1 MSCVIR
7 ARQVSFRYQ
16 NGDLALSDLSL
27 SVHQQEKVGV
37 IGPSGAGKTTFFWH
51 LNGLLKPHS
60 GCIEVLDRPLAEH
73 KNINEVRR
81 HVALTFQQVNDQLF
95 CSSVWDEISFGPRNL
110 GWQKQRIQETVERW
124 LAYFDLNEVS
134 RRPPHHLS
142 GGQKR
147 SVALAA
153 AMAMEP
159 QLLILDEPANDLD
172 HRNRRRLITYL
183 KGLPIAIMVASHDL
197 YLISEVTQRCVL
209 MDKGRIVA
217 DRSTGELVSDEATLQ
232 QYGMEALRGWKSQ
245 GVVTGSLSKETN

>member
-7 ARQVSFRYQ
+7 ASNVSFTYQ
-16 NGDLALSDLSL
+16 NGEPALADLSI
-27 SVHQQEKVGV
+27 SVHQHEKVGV

-51 LNGLLKPHS
+51 LNGLLKPNY

-73 KNINEVRR
+73 KNIGEVRR

-95 CSSVWDEISFGPRNL
+95 CASVWDEIAFGPRNL
-110 GWQKQRIQETVERW
+110 GWTKEKIRETVEKW
-124 LAYFDLNEVS
+124 LAYFELREVS
-134 RRPPHHLS
+134 YRPPHHLS

-209 MDKGRIVA
+209 MNKGRIVA
-217 DRSTGELVSDEATLQ
+217 DRPTDELVCDECTLK
-232 QYGMEALRGWKSQ
+232 QYGMEAIRR
-245 GVVTGSLSKETN
+245 

>member
-217 DRSTGELVSDEATLQ
+217 DRPTGELVSDEATLQ

-245 GVVTGSLSKETN
+245 GVVTGSISKETN

>member
-7 ARQVSFRYQ
+7 ARNVSFRYE
-16 NGDLALSDLSL
+16 NGGLALSDLSL
-27 SVHQQEKVGV
+27 SVHQHEKVGV

-51 LNGLLKPHS
+51 LNGLLKPIS

-73 KNINEVRR
+73 RNINEVRR

-95 CSSVWDEISFGPRNL
+95 CASVWDEIAFGPRNL
-110 GWQKQRIQETVERW
+110 GWPKQKTDETVERW
-124 LAYFDLNEVS
+124 LAYFELNEVS
-134 RRPPHHLS
+134 HRPPHHLS

-183 KGLPIAIMVASHDL
+183 KGLSIAVMVASHDL

-209 MDKGRIVA
+209 MNKGRIVA
-217 DRSTGELVSDEATLQ
+217 DRPTHELVSDGYTLK
-232 QYGMEALRGWKSQ
+232 QYGMEVIRR
-245 GVVTGSLSKETN
+245 

>member
-7 ARQVSFRYQ
+7 ARNIFFRYQ
-16 NGDLALSDLSL
+16 NESWVLSDLSL
-27 SVHQQEKVGV
+27 SVHQREKVGV

-51 LNGLLKPHS
+51 LNGLLKPSS

-73 KNINEVRR
+73 KNIHEVRR

-95 CSSVWDEISFGPRNL
+95 CSSVGDEIAFGPRNL
-110 GWQKQRIQETVERW
+110 GWPKQKVHETVEKW
-124 LAYFDLNEVS
+124 LAYFDLKELS
-134 RRPPHHLS
+134 HRPPHHLS

-183 KGLPIAIMVASHDL
+183 KGLPIAMLVASHDL
-197 YLISEVTQRCVL
+197 SLISEVTQRCVL
-209 MDKGRIVA
+209 MSKGKIVA
-217 DRSTGELVSDEATLQ
+217 DKPTNELVCDEGALQ
-232 QYGMEALRGWKSQ
+232 QYGMEAIRR
-245 GVVTGSLSKETN
+245 

>member
-7 ARQVSFRYQ
+7 AQNLSFRYQ
-16 NGDLALSDLSL
+16 NGGPALSKLSL
-27 SVHQQEKVGV
+27 SVHQHEKVGV

-51 LNGLLKPHS
+51 LNGLLKPNS
-60 GCIEVLDRPLAEH
+60 GYVEVLDRPLTEH

-95 CSSVWDEISFGPRNL
+95 CSSVWEEIAFGPRNL
-110 GWQKQRIQETVERW
+110 GWSKQRVCETVEKW
-124 LAYFDLNEVS
+124 LAYFGLDEVS
-134 RRPPHHLS
+134 HRPPHHLS

-172 HRNRRRLITYL
+172 HRNRRKLITYL
-183 KGLPIAIMVASHDL
+183 NDLQIAIMVASHDL
-197 YLISEVTQRCVL
+197 YLISEVTERCVL
-209 MDKGRIVA
+209 MDNGRIVS
-217 DRSTGELVSDEATLQ
+217 DRPTRELIQDKDRLKR
-232 QYGMEALRGWKSQ
+232 YGMEAIKM
-245 GVVTGSLSKETN
+245 

>member
-7 ARQVSFRYQ
+7 ARNLFFRYQ
-16 NGDLALSDLSL
+16 NEEPALSDLSL

-51 LNGLLKPHS
+51 LNGLLKPIS
-60 GCIEVLDRPLAEH
+60 GCIEVLDRPLTEH

-95 CSSVWDEISFGPRNL
+95 CSSVWDEIAFGPRNL
-110 GWQKQRIQETVERW
+110 GWPKQKIHETVERW
-124 LAYFDLNEVS
+124 LAYFELKEVS
-134 RRPPHHLS
+134 QRPPHHLS

-183 KGLPIAIMVASHDL
+183 KGLSIAVMVASHDL

-209 MDKGRIVA
+209 MNKGKIVA
-217 DRSTGELVSDEATLQ
+217 DMLTDELVHDQYTLKH
-232 QYGMEALRGWKSQ
+232 YGMEVMRR
-245 GVVTGSLSKETN
+245 

>member
-183 KGLPIAIMVASHDL
+183 KDLPIAIMVASHDL

-217 DRSTGELVSDEATLQ
+217 DRPTGELVSDEAILQ
-232 QYGMEALRGWKSQ
+232 QYGMEALRG
-245 GVVTGSLSKETN
+245 